1 MSPSTPSTPVRW
13 ALATCFDVVTGL
25 MALQDKYDALI
36 IPGGMGGAVTMAG
49 STEVQNLVG
58 TYYNHPEK
66 RIIGMICA
74 GMLLIS
80 TGRHPSFMNVFFSG
94 SKVAITAKL
103 PGQPITS
110 HPSVQNEFPD
120 RESRRC

>member
-1 MSPSTPSTPVRW
+1 
-13 ALATCFDVVTGL
+13 

-80 TGRHPSFMNVFFSG
+80 TGCHLSFMKCIPFRFQG
-94 SKVAITAKL
+94 RDHSKASRSADYVASIC
-103 PGQPITS
+103 PERIP
-110 HPSVQNEFPD
+110 
-120 RESRRC
+120 